1 MHSEYYE
8 TRDGKFRKSDRRSSY
23 FDEADQSSN
32 EQIVHDPKITIR
44 ERKKRKFQD
53 ILTFETKDDSVDQ
66 FELTEERDAELV
78 PFQRKRWSSAKRKS
92 LRTSNN
98 FENLRSQFVEQKRKL
113 KESEFPGHDEKFEI
127 KSSLAFASEE
137 YQFTME
143 SKSPENFMQQL
154 TPSEPVPMEMSD
166 EFYDLHSSFN
176 LSNRLASPKLSKS
189 SPGLVADTINQD
201 KEDRKLP
208 FTPAGE
214 SYVKVTSPIVVKNV
228 ESKSEQVKSKPSQPM
243 QCIDLLDDSD
253 EEKEILL
260 TAKPK
265 KKPNNNNINNNR
277 PSRAELGEHE
287 DDIEFVG
294 VVKKADP
301 KSIKKT
307 GPFDSDPDEEEG
319 WINPVNP
326 ASFLKKKNVMD
337 RLRQYSALER
347 FFSPTTI
354 QARKIEN
361 ERRKTISTFNYYQDD
376 ENCK

>member
-8 TRDGKFRKSDRRSSY
+8 TRDGKFRKSDRKSSY
-23 FDEADQSSN
+23 FDETDQLSN
-32 EQIVHDPKITIR
+32 EQIVNDPKITIR

-137 YQFTME
+137 HQFTME

-154 TPSEPVPMEMSD
+154 TPSEPFPMEMSD

-201 KEDRKLP
+201 KEDRKFP

-228 ESKSEQVKSKPSQPM
+228 ESKSEQVKSKQSQPM
-243 QCIDLLDDSD
+243 QCIDLLDSD
-253 EEKEILL
+253 EENEILL
-260 TAKPK
+260 TSKPK

-277 PSRAELGEHE
+277 PSQAELGEHE
-287 DDIEFVG
+287 NDIEFVG

-301 KSIKKT
+301 KNIKKT
-307 GPFDSDPDEEEG
+307 GPFDSDPTVDEEEG
-319 WINPVNP
+319 WIDA
-326 ASFLKKKNVMD
+326 ASVLKKKSFMD
-337 RLRQYSALER
+337 KLRKNSALER